1 MLAKPDQYDSVGLWP
16 DAAYTVLADK
26 LFDAA
31 VIFLLSLGDFGVLQ
45 SEKFVHH

>member
-1 MLAKPDQYDSVGLWP
+1 MIPLGFGLTQHTP
-16 DAAYTVLADK
+16 FNTDK

-45 SEKFVHH
+45 SEKFVHL